1 MIFSISYTPLTYY
14 AVYPIIQS
22 DIFLKINITGV
33 TMKRHITALSLILSL
48 QPFTISQSFAK
59 PHSFFHCSKEED
71 SGSVNDFNWNS
82 YDYTGF
88 KWISCTVET
97 DEVVID
103 NIRLNRG
110 NCGVLDMWFIDRR
123 FTRGQKLNISYSC
136 LSPVIIEIDANGLTS
151 SIPLNK

>member
-1 MIFSISYTPLTYY
+1 MKQH
-14 AVYPIIQS
+14 IIT
-22 DIFLKINITGV
+22 IFLILVLQLLTFSRSIAKP
-33 TMKRHITALSLILSL
+33 LSLF
-48 QPFTISQSFAK
+48 Q
-59 PHSFFHCSKEED
+59 CNKEEG

-103 NIRLNRG
+103 NVRLNRG

-151 SIPLNK
+151 SIALTK